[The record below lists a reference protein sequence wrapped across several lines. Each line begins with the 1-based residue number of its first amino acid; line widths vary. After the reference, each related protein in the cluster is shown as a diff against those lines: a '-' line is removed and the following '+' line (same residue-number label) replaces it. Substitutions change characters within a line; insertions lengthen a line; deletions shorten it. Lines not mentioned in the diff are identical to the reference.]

1 MKLEGMK
8 LTGVMKKINRAMN
21 QLPNAAGTKRGLVF
35 ISYSSTDEAT
45 VVRLDST
52 LAEAGMTPWWAR
64 HLQGGERFGKVIIEA
79 IDAACAAVVVWSA
92 SSVQSAWVLAEAT
105 RAFEQGKLVPVRFG
119 DLHPMDIPP
128 PFTTLHTLL
137 LEDRAGLIQ
146 AIERQIEAQSSGVG
160 GVPAT
165 AAPNGSAVL
174 PAQG

>member
-1 MKLEGMK
+1 MRLEAMK

-21 QLPNAAGTKRGLVF
+21 QLPNAAATKRGLVF
-35 ISYSSTDEAT
+35 ISYSSADEAT
-45 VVRLDST
+45 VVRLDT
-52 LAEAGMTPWWAR
+52 AIAEAGLTPWWAR

-92 SSVQSAWVLAEAT
+92 ASVQSAWVLAEAT

-146 AIERQIEAQSSGVG
+146 AIERQIEARSRGAGS
-160 GVPAT
+160 VPAAVALNNS
-165 AAPNGSAVL
+165 AAL

>member
-1 MKLEGMK
+1 MKLEAMK

-21 QLPNAAGTKRGLVF
+21 QLPNAAQSKRGLVF

-45 VVRLDST
+45 VVRLDTT

-64 HLQGGERFGKVIIEA
+64 HLQGGERFGKAIIEA
-79 IDAACAAVVVWSA
+79 IDAACAAVVVWSQT
-92 SSVQSAWVLAEAT
+92 SVQSAWVLAEAT
-105 RAFEQGKLVPVRFG
+105 RAFEQGKLVPVRFA

-146 AIERQIEAQSSGVG
+146 AIERQIGTHARGVG

-165 AAPNGSAVL
+165 VTLNNTAAP
-174 PAQG
+174 PTQG